1 MTITMELSRPNNYR
15 APFISTLCFASKLM
29 APDECTDKSD
39 SIDAKQEPLMRLR
52 LSHSK
57 AIEKHSLY
65 DGYQIPRHRLNQCI
79 EGVDTAVSWDD
90 LTGRK

>member
-1 MTITMELSRPNNYR
+1 MAITMELSQPNNCR
-15 APFISTLCFASKLM
+15 APFTQLYFVSKIM

-39 SIDAKQEPLMRLR
+39 PIDAKQEPQMRLR

-57 AIEKHSLY
+57 AIDQHSLY